1 MGARRLAPTVENADY
16 ARFLGRILR
25 AMARRASSDIDAL
38 PMLLAAVE
46 EVDELM
52 AEAVARCRAEGYSW
66 TDIGARLGISR
77 QAAQQRFGVKA
88 GLTPV
93 D

>member
-1 MGARRLAPTVENADY
+1 MTARVARVVENDEF

-25 AMARRASSDIDAL
+25 GMARRASSDIDAL
-38 PMLLAAVE
+38 PMLLAAVQ

-66 TDIGARLGISR
+66 ADIGARLGISR